1 MCTPGFLSLKYPRQI
16 ETHAKFMPFSYQT
29 WRRPR
34 LLRDAYVDV
43 AVMFCGTCNK
53 RRRAAKFAIGQLGL
67 RFPPKICAL
76 IEGMTHPTNGL
87 PAPARAALDEL
98 VNFCVTLEKSV
109 QDRFKPYR
117 AMFRAFALVD
127 PTYRPADDT
136 LEYLADRMKL
146 GQMCDSY
153 FKLDG
158 GSALSQMDDFRA
170 TYKPLQHCEEGEI
183 PACRRRR
190 SKCARTT

>member
-1 MCTPGFLSLKYPRQI
+1 
-16 ETHAKFMPFSYQT
+16 
-29 WRRPR
+29 
-34 LLRDAYVDV
+34 
-43 AVMFCGTCNK
+43 
-53 RRRAAKFAIGQLGL
+53 
-67 RFPPKICAL
+67 
-76 IEGMTHPTNGL
+76 MTHPTNGL
-87 PAPARAALDEL
+87 PAPARAAFDEL

-127 PTYRPADDT
+127 PTYRPADNT
-136 LEYLADRMKL
+136 LEYLADRTKL

-170 TYKPLQHCEEGEI
+170 TYKPLQHCEEGENPMSKKAFEMCEDDI
-183 PACRRRR
+183 SLWYDSEKEAWKDRFKDYTELVKVGSRSYDSHGHQPHLLACMHACGA
-190 SKCARTT
+190 SITYTAAAVKIL